1 MENKQNNKSIDMIKI
16 LLIII
21 VGILL
26 YFGVTY
32 YKDRQEKIK
41 KEQEENRKKQ
51 EQQKMIND
59 TIKSIDDELKK
70 YIK

>member
-1 MENKQNNKSIDMIKI
+1 MDNKNKNSIEIIKI

-21 VGILL
+21 TAVIV
-26 YFGVTY
+26 YFGITY

-41 KEQEENRKKQ
+41 KEQEELKQKQ
-51 EQQKMIND
+51 EQQKMINN